1 MDLAYYVQKA
11 DSIFPIYGVTSLEEA
26 KRFVDPEDHH
36 RIVETAE
43 PVYMNPL
50 TGSVDFAS
58 GWDVEDIE
66 NSDLVM
72 VEYDALEE
80 AWTE

>member
-26 KRFVDPEDHH
+26 KQYVAEEDHG
-36 RIVETAE
+36 RIIETAE

-66 NSDLVM
+66 ESDLVL
-72 VEYDALEE
+72 VEYDSLEE
-80 AWTE
+80 AWKE